1 MASPACKSSNFRY
14 FVLSIGSVRRKPMTD
29 SDRWRKS
36 DASTGN
42 PGGAWRMP
50 VIFEWKTLRSLYGSK
65 TQTAKVVLKST
76 WCSFCLKVQQRRAHD
91 VSQVRRR
98 FIFYTRVGVG
108 KNPVRLEFLK
118 ICPPAGINLPSVTL
132 PDSNRTAFSI

>member
-1 MASPACKSSNFRY
+1 MIHDSPEE
-14 FVLSIGSVRRKPMTD
+14 P
-29 SDRWRKS
+29 
-36 DASTGN
+36 TGN

-98 FIFYTRVGVG
+98 LIFYTRVGVG
-108 KNPVRLEFLK
+108 ENPVRLEFLK

>member
-1 MASPACKSSNFRY
+1 M
-14 FVLSIGSVRRKPMTD
+14 SIVRPGIYGMMLT
-29 SDRWRKS
+29 
-36 DASTGN
+36 ASTGN

-50 VIFEWKTLRSLYGSK
+50 VIFEWKTLGSLYGSK

-98 FIFYTRVGVG
+98 PIFYTGRRRERSG
-108 KNPVRLEFLK
+108 
-118 ICPPAGINLPSVTL
+118 
-132 PDSNRTAFSI
+132 